1 MRRLLI
7 GVALVALVA
16 AGGYWRFGSHPD
28 ANPPP
33 AAAAKPAGRSAVPVV
48 MKPAARQAVPERFS
62 TVGSAQPLATVAV
75 RARVDSVVDAVH
87 FTEGQEVRRGD
98 LLFTLD
104 DRSLKAQL
112 RLAEANL
119 ERDTAQ
125 WDKAK
130 GDVAR
135 YSELLKRAAVARQQ
149 YDAAV
154 AAADGLEATV
164 KADQAAI
171 DSARIALG
179 YTRIFSPMDGRTGTV
194 AVKPGSSVRAAD
206 ATPLVSLTQLRP
218 IQVAFYIPERHLS
231 GVREAMAGGTLAVTA
246 RAPGDTRPPAEGA
259 LTFIDSQVDQQTGTV
274 LAKGT
279 FANADTRLWPGQ
291 FVDVVLTLRIDADAL
306 TVPSA
311 AVQTGQQGPF
321 AYVVTPDK
329 TVEMRPLSVTRYADG
344 LAVIAKGLNE
354 GETVVTDGQSRLFPG
369 APVTSRDAA
378 QDKGAG
384 DKGAGDKGA
393 GPGAAAAP
401 AKGGVS

>member
-16 AGGYWRFGSHPD
+16 AGGYWRFGSHPGET
-28 ANPPP
+28 PPP
-33 AAAAKPAGRSAVPVV
+33 QAAAAKPAGRSAIPVLMKPVV
-48 MKPAARQAVPERFS
+48 KQAVPERFS
-62 TVGSAQPLATVAV
+62 TVGSAQPIATVAI
-75 RARVDSVVDAVH
+75 RARVDSVIEAVH

-98 LLFTLD
+98 LLFSLD

-125 WDKAK
+125 FDKAK

-135 YSELLKRAAVARQQ
+135 YSELVKRAAVARQQ

-154 AAADGLEATV
+154 AAADALEATV

-171 DSARIALG
+171 DNARVLLS

-194 AVKPGSSVRAAD
+194 SVKPGSSVRSAD

-218 IQVAFYIPERHLS
+218 IQVAFYIPERQLT
-231 GVREAMAGGTLAVTA
+231 GVREAMAGGTLKVTA
-246 RAPGDTRPPAEGA
+246 RPPGDTRPPAEGA

-279 FANADTRLWPGQ
+279 FENADTRLWPGQ
-291 FVDVVLTLRIDADAL
+291 FVDVVLTLRVDPDAL

-321 AYVVTPDK
+321 AYVVKPDK
-329 TVEMRPLSVTRYADG
+329 TVEIRPLTIARYDG
-344 LAVIAKGLNE
+344 DTAVIAKGVSE

-369 APVTSRDAA
+369 AAVSDRDAPK
-378 QDKGAG
+378 DKAG
-384 DKGAGDKGA
+384 QG
-393 GPGAAAAP
+393 AAAP